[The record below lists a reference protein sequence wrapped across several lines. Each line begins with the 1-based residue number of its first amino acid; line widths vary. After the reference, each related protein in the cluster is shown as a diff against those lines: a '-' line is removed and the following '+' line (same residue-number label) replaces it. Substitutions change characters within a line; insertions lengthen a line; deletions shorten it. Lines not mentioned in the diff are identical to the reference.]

1 MELLEYKG
9 CSEYSSFTKVLR
21 HKFTQ
26 NSYDLEFTT
35 SSVTICPLNNSFK
48 PNHACPCLGFGKVFN
63 VLNSPIGQKASRLKR
78 DVEKLP
84 LKALRALLGLNV

>member
-1 MELLEYKG
+1 MSK
-9 CSEYSSFTKVLR
+9 
-21 HKFTQ
+21 
-26 NSYDLEFTT
+26 FTT

-84 LKALRALLGLNV
+84 LRQIYVYFSLVKRKQAVYSILSRIEGAIWFD